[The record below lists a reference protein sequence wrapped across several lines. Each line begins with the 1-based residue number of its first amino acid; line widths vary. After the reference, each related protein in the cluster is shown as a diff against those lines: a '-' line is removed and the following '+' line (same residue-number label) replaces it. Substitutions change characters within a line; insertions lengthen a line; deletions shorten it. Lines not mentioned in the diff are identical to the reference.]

1 MYEKVIENI
10 RNAGKALAES
20 QSALNKILT
29 EYSISVDQTK
39 PIPETDYTAGEI
51 DVSTSLLS
59 DLLRNFDAT
68 SIGALVPRSQLEA
81 VATKATETRNQIQAL
96 IEMFAPIKQAGGVTA
111 FDQSTFNV
119 TAKNGTQIGLAKAF
133 KRIFPPWTAR
143 CPPMFCFAHHQEARL
158 GLTSTNLYRQFTI
171 ATPNSNNIVKRRS
184 A

>member
-20 QSALNKILT
+20 QSALNDCLPQ
-29 EYSISVDQTK
+29 YSISVDQTK

-81 VATKATETRNQIQAL
+81 VATKATETG
-96 IEMFAPIKQAGGVTA
+96 IKYKH
-111 FDQSTFNV
+111 S
-119 TAKNGTQIGLAKAF
+119 
-133 KRIFPPWTAR
+133 
-143 CPPMFCFAHHQEARL
+143 
-158 GLTSTNLYRQFTI
+158 
-171 ATPNSNNIVKRRS
+171 
-184 A
+184 